1 MSRCSEPV
9 LKASRHFDIV
19 PSCDGTE
26 NAIFARRPSRT
37 WGLTTCRCFLL
48 LAVRANA
55 TIPFRAPSIHFVL
68 VHPPP
73 PTGPGWS
80 VVGVKQFLKSVEE
93 PLRHSATAICG

>member
-73 PTGPGWS
+73 QVLDGLSLG
-80 VVGVKQFLKSVEE
+80 
-93 PLRHSATAICG
+93 